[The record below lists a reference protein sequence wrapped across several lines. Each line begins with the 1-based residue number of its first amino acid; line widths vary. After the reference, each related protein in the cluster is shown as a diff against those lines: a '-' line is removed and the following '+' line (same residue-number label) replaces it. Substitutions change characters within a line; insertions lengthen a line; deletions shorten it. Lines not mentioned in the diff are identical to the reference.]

1 MLRRKRF
8 LIGGVITAAAIGYLG
23 FVGLQ
28 GSTAYYYKVGE
39 LLDQGSSAYGESVR
53 VNGRV
58 APGSVERESSGLV
71 LKFTVVDA
79 EKSLPVVYR
88 GAVPDAFKEDLDVV
102 VEGHLD
108 STGVFQA
115 GNILTKCPSKYE
127 PE

>member
-8 LIGGVITAAAIGYLG
+8 LIGGAIVAAAIGYLG

-28 GSTAYYYKVGE
+28 GSTAYYHKVSE
-39 LLDQGSSAYGESVR
+39 LLDRGSSAYGESVR

-58 APGSVERESSGLV
+58 APGSVVRESSGLFWR
-71 LKFTVVDA
+71 FTVVDA
-79 EKSLPVVYR
+79 ERSLPVVYE

-102 VEGHLD
+102 LEGFLD
-108 STGVFQA
+108 SSGVFRA